1 MPGLNQLM
9 AVAIIVHVALFG
21 STIFLANAVADLPYF
36 GGSHGFLPST
46 GDDQNAYDQFSGW
59 LSGGAEE
66 EERDDIGGGG
76 IIDLFRWIITGPAC
90 TVVGIIKFMISVTI
104 IKYGIIDL
112 LPNDGFGL
120 WFKTIV
126 HLVATLVHARFALLL
141 FRGALQAGIL
151 SNPTMLALVV
161 GISAVS
167 FALTG
172 LDALGVLS
180 CG

>member
-9 AVAIIVHVALFG
+9 AVAIIIHVALFG
-21 STIFLANAVADLPYF
+21 STIFLANAVSEMPYF
-36 GGSHGFLPST
+36 GGTRGFLPST
-46 GDDQNAYDQFSGW
+46 GDNDNAYDQFSGW
-59 LSGGAEE
+59 LAGGAEE
-66 EERDDIGGGG
+66 EEREDVGEGG
-76 IIDLFRWIITGPAC
+76 IIDLFRWIIQGPAC
-90 TVVGIIKFMISVTI
+90 TVVSIVKFMISVTI

-112 LPNDGFGL
+112 LPNAGFGL

-126 HLVATLVHARFALLL
+126 HLVAALVHARFALVL
-141 FRGALQAGIL
+141 FRAAIQAGVF

-161 GISAVS
+161 GISAVG

-172 LDALGVLS
+172 LNAGGVFS

>member
-9 AVAIIVHVALFG
+9 VVAIIIHVALFG
-21 STIFLANAVADLPYF
+21 STIFLANAVSEMPYF
-36 GGSHGFLPST
+36 GGDHGFLPTT
-46 GDDQNAYDQFSGW
+46 GDNANAYDQFSGW

-66 EERDDIGGGG
+66 EERKDIGEGG
-76 IIDLFRWIITGPAC
+76 IIDLFNWIIRGPAC
-90 TVVGIIKFMISVTI
+90 TVVSIVKFMISVTI

-112 LPNDGFGL
+112 LPNAGFGL
-120 WFKTIV
+120 WFKTLV
-126 HLVATLVHARFALLL
+126 HLVAALVHARFALVL
-141 FRGALQAGIL
+141 FRAAIQAGIF
-151 SNPTMLALVV
+151 SSPTMLLIVA
-161 GISAVS
+161 GTSAAG